1 MYGIIVLMHCCNT
14 IFVVLVLNANIVKE
28 NNGQFIYLKFRA
40 KVYSGK
46 EIIHSQ
52 SSFGA
57 IMKSDD
63 GEIVRVGVLI
73 FGGEIALVFAFYY
86 I

>member
-1 MYGIIVLMHCCNT
+1 MIVLMHCCNT

-28 NNGQFIYLKFRA
+28 NNGHHLKFRA

-46 EIIHSQ
+46 EIIQ
-52 SSFGA
+52 SIQPSFGA
-57 IMKSDD
+57 NTKSDE

-73 FGGEIALVFAFYY
+73 FGAEIALVFAFYY